1 MCQSR
6 NIKKHLPFIKII
18 CCLNI
23 ILSFLIII
31 YTSINFGNNFNPPP
45 AISLLTLRWMNA
57 SLRDELV
64 NERLASYSQLY
75 DNSSNGCNKTNQLNE
90 EQEEI
95 FSDMS
100 QLLIRLRQQ
109 MIPYP
114 DEYFHGRGIVLTVG
128 PNQLDFAEVN
138 LKMIERSGTRLG
150 VQVNK
155 IVPRHR

>member
-1 MCQSR
+1 
-6 NIKKHLPFIKII
+6 
-18 CCLNI
+18 
-23 ILSFLIII
+23 
-31 YTSINFGNNFNPPP
+31 
-45 AISLLTLRWMNA
+45 MNA